1 MDALPQLSLPPSP
14 LTPSRAVLARYA
26 RQNLPRY
33 TSYPTAPHF
42 AGLEAATYREW
53 LAAVEPGDRLSLYLH
68 IPFCKSLCWYCGCHT
83 SVTRSVARTDRYAEG
98 LLAEA
103 GLLAATLPFAAPVE
117 ALHLGGGTPSAIG
130 AVALERVMEGLRRR
144 FAFLPDAELSVELDP
159 RLLDDATVA
168 VLARQGFTRASLG
181 VQDMAEEVQTLIGRM
196 QPPALVAG
204 AVAKLRAAGIKGI
217 NFDLM
222 YGLPGQTVAH
232 VEASARFAA
241 EAGADRTAVFGY
253 AHVPWMKP
261 HQKAIPE
268 SLLPDA
274 MERMEQAEAAEH
286 ALLAAGYVA
295 IGLDHF
301 ARPGDSM
308 AEAAQAGAL
317 RRNFQ
322 GYTTDRAP
330 VLLGLGASAI
340 GSLAQGYAQN
350 LPDEK
355 AWLAAVNEGRLPV
368 ARGLALTK
376 EDRLRRGIIE
386 AVMCDLSLDLR
397 RVPLKVWRAAEARL
411 EPLVAD
417 GLAAVEDGRLVTTET
432 GRRFVRHIA
441 AAFDAYLGGGPAR
454 HSSAV

>member
-1 MDALPQLSLPPSP
+1 MDALPPPGLPAAFS
-14 LTPSRAVLARYA
+14 PSRAILARYA

-42 AGLEAATYREW
+42 GALEETRYREW
-53 LAAVEPGDRLSLYLH
+53 LGAVAPGDRLSLYLH

-83 SVTRSVARTDRYAEG
+83 SVTRSVARTSRYAQG
-98 LLAEA
+98 LVAEA
-103 GLLAATLPFAAPVE
+103 TLLAAALPVAAPVE
-117 ALHLGGGTPSAIG
+117 ALHLGGGTPSALG
-130 AVALERVMEGLRRR
+130 AEALEGVMEGLRQR

-159 RLLDDATVA
+159 RLLDDAIVA
-168 VLARQGFTRASLG
+168 VLARQGFGRASLG
-181 VQDMAEEVQTLIGRM
+181 VQDMAAEVQTLIGRI

-222 YGLPGQTVAH
+222 YGLPGQTTDH

-241 EAGADRTAVFGY
+241 EAGADRVAVFGY

-268 SLLPDA
+268 ALLPDA
-274 MERMEQAEAAEH
+274 MARMDQAEAAER

-301 ARPGDSM
+301 ARPEDPM
-308 AEAAQAGAL
+308 AVAAKAGAL

-340 GSLAQGYAQN
+340 GSLAEGYAQN
-350 LPDEK
+350 LPDEC
-355 AWLAAVNEGRLPV
+355 AWLAAVEAGRLPI

-417 GLAAVEDGRLVTTET
+417 GLATVADGRLATTEA

-454 HSSAV
+454 HSAAV